1 MRRLRCARRICL
13 GVSIIVGV
21 VFADIGLAD
30 APQQRLQHPRGFV
43 LVLREGLSASVTPT
57 GFVVSLPDN
66 RHRREPLAIAISIV
80 PKPLPD
86 GTQACRFWQPSL
98 RCAWTREEGG
108 GSSGEV
114 VTLTIYA
121 PLGDEHVSYRQ
132 VKYKDGFWPSFEAM
146 DWLLSG
152 ELAVERTQ

>member
-1 MRRLRCARRICL
+1 MRRLGCARRILL
-13 GVSIIVGV
+13 GISIIVGV
-21 VFADIGLAD
+21 GFAGIVLAD
-30 APQQRLQHPRGFV
+30 ARQQRLQHSRGFV
-43 LVLREGLSASVTPT
+43 LVLRGGLPASATPT
-57 GFVVSLPDN
+57 GFFVSLPDS
-66 RHRREPLAIAISIV
+66 RHRREPLEIAISFV
-80 PKPLPD
+80 SKPLPD

-98 RCAWTREEGG
+98 RCAWTREEGR

-121 PLGDEHVSYRQ
+121 PLGDEYVSYRQ